1 MADTDKALDE
11 DLGIGL
17 SEDDKYL
24 AEGRK
29 DKKAKKGGSSATT
42 LSWRF
47 HTGLSLIFFG
57 LGVQAVPIYQV
68 NWVFW
73 VIRILGAVVQI
84 GACILFFQEFTR
96 FRPAS
101 SKRWKTYLLAGLV
114 FLALAGGVATGV
126 SLTQYSMDDPEPTTS
141 GE

>member
-1 MADTDKALDE
+1 MGIMGDTDKILDPTM
-11 DLGIGL
+11 
-17 SEDDKYL
+17 SEDEKYL
-24 AEGRK
+24 AEGRLK
-29 DKKAKKGGSSATT
+29 KKAKNADDGATR

-57 LGVQAVPIYQV
+57 LGVQAVPVYQV

-73 VIRILGAVVQI
+73 VIRILGALVQI
-84 GACILFFQEFTR
+84 GACVLFFQEFTR

-101 SKRWKTYLLAGLV
+101 SKRWKTYLLAGVV

-126 SLTQYSMDDPEPTTS
+126 SLTRYSMDDPEPVTS